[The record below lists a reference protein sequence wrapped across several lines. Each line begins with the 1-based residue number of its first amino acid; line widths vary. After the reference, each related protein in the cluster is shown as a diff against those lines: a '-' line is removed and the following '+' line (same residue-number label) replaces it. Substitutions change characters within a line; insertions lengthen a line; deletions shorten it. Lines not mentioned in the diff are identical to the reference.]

1 MVKWLLIWLASL
13 DTLQQLRGFDSSEV
27 VPEILPAVRQ
37 VLLFET
43 LSMESW
49 IAGAVPIGSLWLR
62 WLGNSFKLGW
72 FFFNSRNRAKKRERE
87 KRLLVQWKLVLWWTG
102 LSSQWLAIS
111 LVWLPQKLKQ
121 VAASVSVCMTRSEGC
136 YLTICGPFDL
146 LLPCT
151 GKTSTVTWLKL
162 LYS

>member
-1 MVKWLLIWLASL
+1 MVKWLLIWLASF

-37 VLLFET
+37 ALLFET

-72 FFFNSRNRAKKRERE
+72 DF
-87 KRLLVQWKLVLWWTG
+87 
-102 LSSQWLAIS
+102 
-111 LVWLPQKLKQ
+111 
-121 VAASVSVCMTRSEGC
+121 
-136 YLTICGPFDL
+136 LTAETEQRKGRGRKD
-146 LLPCT
+146 
-151 GKTSTVTWLKL
+151 
-162 LYS
+162 Y